1 MSFTGSFGD
10 FTPAELTA
18 HNADLQANPQFSLEK
33 LKL

>member
-18 HNADLQANPQFSLEK
+18 HNADLQAPQSGFEK
-33 LKL
+33 